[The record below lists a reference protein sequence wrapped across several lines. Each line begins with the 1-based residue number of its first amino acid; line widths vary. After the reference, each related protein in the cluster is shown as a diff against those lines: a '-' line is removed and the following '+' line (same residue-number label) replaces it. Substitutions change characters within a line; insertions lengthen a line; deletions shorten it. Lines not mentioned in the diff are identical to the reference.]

1 MDDDVF
7 VETDQVNEAEKEFIR
22 NCIYRQDLL
31 NIFELE
37 IFDEA
42 VINNFINQIYEK
54 TKTIDAFTKCI
65 LKVDEQM
72 GVDDKTGLTLLYS
85 FDYLYLTHICICE
98 LLETGQISIDNI
110 NSLHKAINQ

>member
-7 VETDQVNEAEKEFIR
+7 VETDQVNEAEKVFIR

-42 VINNFINQIYEK
+42 VINKFINQNYEK
-54 TKTIDAFTKCI
+54 SKTSNAFTKCI
-65 LKVDEQM
+65 LEVGKQM
-72 GVDDKTGLTLLYS
+72 GVDEKTGFTVLYS
-85 FDYLYLTHICICE
+85 FDYLYLTHVCVCE
-98 LLETGQISIDNI
+98 LLETGQISIENI
-110 NSLHKAINQ
+110 NSLNKAINQ